1 LREALEALK
10 PNGTVP
16 FGRPEWLGFRAMW
29 LRYVECL
36 DQDATCRELGVS
48 RASFYRYHRDAFEA
62 ITSILWQRYLR
73 HAPAAA
79 TAPPPGRAC
88 PAADEAVRLAQA
100 AQRTPV
106 SLADILAGVQRTILP
121 LLTRRGIALHI
132 DAPSELPTVI
142 GDPALLRQ
150 GVLNVLTAALQC
162 VRGDAIYLSL
172 ELANGSAVWRISG
185 VDVSRLTP
193 ETLTGTTD
201 WAMSRELL
209 SVYGGRLTIERHT
222 EPGAIILTLPAC
234 TAATILVID
243 DDGDTIALFR
253 RYLEGEGFR
262 LWTAQSSQE
271 AESWLVQGT
280 PDLVL
285 LDVLMP
291 REDGW
296 DILQQLHTAP
306 PTAHTPVIICSV
318 LSQPQLALSLGASAV
333 LQKPVNR
340 EELGMAIRQALRPPG
355 SAATAPR
362 AGS

>member
-1 LREALEALK
+1 MREALEALK

-162 VRGDAIYLSL
+162 VRRCD
-172 ELANGSAVWRISG
+172 
-185 VDVSRLTP
+185 
-193 ETLTGTTD
+193 
-201 WAMSRELL
+201 L
-209 SVYGGRLTIERHT
+209 SVAGTGERLGGL
-222 EPGAIILTLPAC
+222 
-234 TAATILVID
+234 
-243 DDGDTIALFR
+243 
-253 RYLEGEGFR
+253 
-262 LWTAQSSQE
+262 
-271 AESWLVQGT
+271 
-280 PDLVL
+280 
-285 LDVLMP
+285 
-291 REDGW
+291 
-296 DILQQLHTAP
+296 
-306 PTAHTPVIICSV
+306 AH
-318 LSQPQLALSLGASAV
+318 LG
-333 LQKPVNR
+333 
-340 EELGMAIRQALRPPG
+340 G
-355 SAATAPR
+355 
-362 AGS
+362 